1 MDVGIL
7 VAGGSWAL
15 RFPPP
20 NKIKFV
26 AVMKGNCWLTFKDEA
41 TPLHVKTGDV
51 FVLPA
56 ERAFV
61 MAGDLNVPKT
71 DGLKVFSGATDK
83 IGRVGNGDD
92 FFAVAAHL
100 ALDPERGRLLS
111 EVLPPL
117 LHIGNSSSEA
127 SAMRWLLE
135 QLVKEVSDDR
145 PGALLA
151 SKQLAQLLCIQII
164 RSCLEGSRPETAGWL
179 RALNDERIA
188 PALRLIHQE
197 PERAWRVDEL
207 AKEVG
212 MSRTSFA
219 LRFKSIVGFAPLTY
233 LLNLRMQFAEQGLR
247 EGSLSVSELGLSLG
261 YATESAFSN
270 AFKRTTG
277 MAPKR
282 YRDVFASMERST
294 TRQDQA
300 SVRIS
305 AQA

>member
-1 MDVGIL
+1 
-7 VAGGSWAL
+7 
-15 RFPPP
+15 
-20 NKIKFV
+20 
-26 AVMKGNCWLTFKDEA
+26 MKGNCWLTFKDEA
-41 TPLHVKTGDV
+41 TALHVKTGDV

-61 MAGDLNVPKT
+61 MAGDLKAPQS
-71 DGLKVFSGATDK
+71 DGLKVFSGATNK

-92 FFAVAAHL
+92 LFAVGAHI

-111 EVLPPL
+111 ELLPPL
-117 LHIGNSSSEA
+117 LHIGNSSPEA

-135 QLVKEVSDDR
+135 QLVKEVADDR
-145 PGALLA
+145 PGAMLA
-151 SKQLAQLLCIQII
+151 TKQLAQLLCFQII
-164 RSCLEGSRPETAGWL
+164 RSSLEASGPETAGWL

-188 PALRLIHQE
+188 PALRLIHRE
-197 PERAWRVDEL
+197 PARAWRLDEL

-219 LRFKSIVGFAPLTY
+219 LRFKSIVGVAPLTY
-233 LLNLRMQFAEQGLR
+233 LMNLRMQFAEQGLR
-247 EGSLSVSELGLSLG
+247 EGSMSVSELGLSLG

-282 YRDVFASMERST
+282 YRSVFASMDRST
-294 TRQDQA
+294 TRLDHA

-305 AQA
+305 AKA